1 MKLEQNDKSM
11 LFSNTEIPDVFFTEY
26 LSSANGD
33 YIKVYLYILFLSKYD
48 KDIKI
53 NDLSKKLAL
62 PLRTIQEA
70 FKYWEEAGVLIK
82 KHTGYILVNLQEVEL
97 LKLYSPKLTSSPED
111 IKKNAKNQYRAKAIE
126 NINNQFFQGIMSPS
140 WYSDIDMWFKK
151 YNFDEQVMLALFN
164 YCFDHSALHRNYIQ
178 VVADSWYKNNIRSFS
193 DLDKYYEKQEKISS
207 VKKSIIKKLGLNRN
221 LTVYED
227 AYVEKWTIDY
237 GYSLDIIEIALKRT
251 TSKSNISFEYLN
263 KIISD
268 WHDRNLKT
276 ATEIQEY
283 IQMSKQK
290 QENIKDMKKQVS
302 NYNNS
307 NQRTYNN
314 FDNLY
319 ANN

>member
-11 LFSNTEIPDVFFTEY
+11 LFSSTEIPDVFFSEY

-48 KDIKI
+48 KDIKV

-62 PLRTIQEA
+62 PLKVIQEA
-70 FKYWEEAGVLIK
+70 FKYWEDAGVLVK
-82 KHTGYILVNLQEVEL
+82 KHTGYILSNLQEIEL

-111 IKKNAKNQYRAKAIE
+111 IEKNSKNQYRAKAIE

-140 WYSDIDMWFKK
+140 WYNDIDMWFKK

-178 VVADSWYKNNIRSFS
+178 VVADSWYKNDIKSFS

-227 AYVEKWTIDY
+227 AYVEKWTIEY
-237 GYSLDIIEIALKRT
+237 GYSLEIIDIALRRT
-251 TSKSNISFEYLN
+251 TSKTNINFEYLN

-276 ATEIQEY
+276 AAEIQEY
-283 IQMSKQK
+283 IKNSKEK
-290 QENIKDMKKQVS
+290 QDNIKDLKKQT

-307 NQRTYNN
+307 NQRVYNN

>member
-1 MKLEQNDKSM
+1 
-11 LFSNTEIPDVFFTEY
+11 
-26 LSSANGD
+26 
-33 YIKVYLYILFLSKYD
+33 
-48 KDIKI
+48 
-53 NDLSKKLAL
+53 
-62 PLRTIQEA
+62 
-70 FKYWEEAGVLIK
+70 
-82 KHTGYILVNLQEVEL
+82 
-97 LKLYSPKLTSSPED
+97 
-111 IKKNAKNQYRAKAIE
+111 
-126 NINNQFFQGIMSPS
+126 
-140 WYSDIDMWFKK
+140 
-151 YNFDEQVMLALFN
+151 MLALFN

-237 GYSLDIIEIALKRT
+237 GYSMEIIEIALKKT
-251 TSKSNISFEYLN
+251 TSKSNINFEYLN
-263 KIISD
+263 KMITD

-283 IQMSKQK
+283 IKENKHK
-290 QENIKDMKKQVS
+290 QEQIKDLKKQT

-307 NQRTYNN
+307 NQRNYDN

>member
-1 MKLEQNDKSM
+1 MKLDQNDKSI
-11 LFSNTEIPDVFFTEY
+11 LFANTEIPDVFFTEY
-26 LSSANGD
+26 LSVANGD

-48 KDIKI
+48 KDIKL

-62 PLRTIQEA
+62 PLKTIQEA
-70 FKYWEEAGVLIK
+70 FKYWEDMGVLIK
-82 KHTGYILVNLQEVEL
+82 KHTGYVLVNLQEVEL
-97 LKLYSPKLTSSPED
+97 LKIYSPKLTSSPED

-140 WYSDIDMWFKK
+140 WYTDIDMWFKK

-207 VKKSIIKKLGLNRN
+207 LKKVIIKKLGLNRN

-227 AYVEKWTIDY
+227 AYVEKWAIDY
-237 GYSLDIIEIALKRT
+237 GYSLEIIEIALKKT
-251 TSKSNISFEYLN
+251 TSRANINFEYLN

-283 IQMSKQK
+283 LKESKQK
-290 QENIKDMKKQVS
+290 QENIKDLKKQT

-307 NQRTYNN
+307 VQRNY
-314 FDNLY
+314 DNLDSLY

>member
-62 PLRTIQEA
+62 PLKTIQEA

-237 GYSLDIIEIALKRT
+237 GYSIDIIEIALKKT

-283 IQMSKQK
+283 IQMNKQK

-307 NQRTYNN
+307 NQRTYDN

>member
-1 MKLEQNDKSM
+1 MKLEQNDKSI

-26 LSSANGD
+26 LSCANGD

-53 NDLSKKLAL
+53 NDLSKKLSL
-62 PLRTIQEA
+62 PLKTIQEA

-97 LKLYSPKLTSSPED
+97 LKLYTPKLTSSPED

-126 NINNQFFQGIMSPS
+126 NINTQFFQGIMSPS

-237 GYSLDIIEIALKRT
+237 GYSMEIIEIALKKT
-251 TSKSNISFEYLN
+251 TSKSNINFEYLN
-263 KIISD
+263 KMITD

-276 ATEIQEY
+276 ATE
-283 IQMSKQK
+283 
-290 QENIKDMKKQVS
+290 
-302 NYNNS
+302 
-307 NQRTYNN
+307 NQ
-314 FDNLY
+314 
-319 ANN
+319 

>member
-1 MKLEQNDKSM
+1 MC
-11 LFSNTEIPDVFFTEY
+11 FSANIFHLLTEIILKFI
-26 LSSANGD
+26 
-33 YIKVYLYILFLSKYD
+33 YIFLSKYD

-62 PLRTIQEA
+62 PLKVIQEA
-70 FKYWEEAGVLIK
+70 FKYWEDVGVLVK
-82 KHTGYILVNLQEVEL
+82 KHTGYILSNLQEIEL

-111 IKKNAKNQYRAKAIE
+111 IEKNSKNQYRAKAIE

-178 VVADSWYKNNIRSFS
+178 VVADSWYKNNIKSFS

-207 VKKSIIKKLGLNRN
+207 LKKAIIKKLGLGRN
-221 LTVYED
+221 LTAYED
-227 AYVEKWTIDY
+227 AYVEKWSIEY
-237 GYSLDIIEIALKRT
+237 GYSLEIIEIALRRT
-251 TSKSNISFEYLN
+251 TSKTNINFEYLN

-268 WHDRNLKT
+268 WHDRNFKT
-276 ATEIQEY
+276 AAEIQEY
-283 IQMSKQK
+283 IKNSKEK
-290 QENIKDMKKQVS
+290 QENIKDLKKQT

-307 NQRTYNN
+307 NQRVYNN

>member
-62 PLRTIQEA
+62 PLKTIQEA

-237 GYSLDIIEIALKRT
+237 GYSLDIIEIALKKT

-290 QENIKDMKKQVS
+290 QENIKDMKKQV
-302 NYNNS
+302 
-307 NQRTYNN
+307 
-314 FDNLY
+314 
-319 ANN
+319 

>member
-1 MKLEQNDKSM
+1 MKLEQSDKSM

-33 YIKVYLYILFLSKYD
+33 FIKVYLYILFLSKYD

-62 PLRTIQEA
+62 PLKTIQEA

-227 AYVEKWTIDY
+227 AYVEKWTIDF
-237 GYSLDIIEIALKRT
+237 GYSLDIIEIALKKT

-290 QENIKDMKKQVS
+290 QENIKDMKKQTS

-307 NQRTYNN
+307 NQRTYDN
-314 FDNLY
+314 FDSLY